1 MEELRKERLA
11 AMADRTEAPAER
23 DKLLLVRGVNAR
35 VADLLEQNGYASV
48 DVIASE
54 EDTDRLAIKSGLG
67 AAKAQALKAAV
78 AEFVETEWPPVDTKM
93 QESIAAAQA
102 EAARLEAEAAAAEA
116 AAAEAAAVAA
126 AEAEAA
132 AETEAD
138 SEVGTEAESG
148 AEGAGETAD
157 PVETKQE

>member
-1 MEELRKERLA
+1 
-11 AMADRTEAPAER
+11 MADRTEAPAER

-48 DVIASE
+48 DVITSE

-78 AEFVETEWPPVDTKM
+78 AEFVETEWPPIDAKM

-102 EAARLEAEAAAAEA
+102 EAARLEAEAAAVAE
-116 AAAEAAAVAA
+116 AAAEAAAATEAAA
-126 AEAEAA
+126 AEDAA
-132 AETEAD
+132 
-138 SEVGTEAESG
+138 TEAESG
-148 AEGAGETAD
+148 TESEGGAETEE